1 MLAAM
6 YFWDRNRSI
15 GLVILVALLL
25 IFGSQTDA
33 MADPTITMAINN
45 GNDSNPS
52 IALIEKPVPTTA
64 GHSVVQDRVEDS
76 VLLQSL
82 GTIFHTIQDQPDGD
96 QAIVSTYQKEE
107 CFRFLQVAFDKA
119 NLNLQTV
126 LSKSAEVSF
135 FRNGDLI
142 KLDNSVY
149 HGLAHWGIY
158 WDGYILHNWGGF
170 HRDPSGVFLVEFA
183 EPGSTFHIFHPSFP
197 HSPGSRLVIAK

>member
-6 YFWDRNRSI
+6 YFWDRNRGI
-15 GLVILVALLL
+15 RLAIVFVMLL
-25 IFGSQTDA
+25 ILGYQTNALAAPIRMMVAGSG
-33 MADPTITMAINN
+33 N
-45 GNDSNPS
+45 GNSPS
-52 IALIEKPVPTTA
+52 IATAERLVPAAA
-64 GHSVVQDRVEDS
+64 GYSAVQDRIEDS

-82 GTIFHTIQDQPDGD
+82 GTIFHTIQDQPNGD

-119 NLNLQTV
+119 SLDLQTV

-158 WDGYILHNWGGF
+158 WDGYILHNWDGF

>member
-6 YFWDRNRSI
+6 YFWDRNRGI

-25 IFGSQTDA
+25 ILGSQTHA
-33 MADPTITMAINN
+33 MAVPTKMMVAGSGN
-45 GNDSNPS
+45 GSNPS
-52 IALIEKPVPTTA
+52 IAPAEKRVPATA

-82 GTIFHTIQDQPDGD
+82 ATVFHTIQDQPNAD

-107 CFRFLQVAFDKA
+107 CFRFLQVAFVRAD
-119 NLNLQTV
+119 LDLHTV
-126 LSKSAEVSF
+126 LLESTEVSF
-135 FRNGDLI
+135 LRNGDLI

-149 HGLAHWGIY
+149 RGLTHWGIY
-158 WDGYILHNWGGF
+158 WDGYVLHNWEGF
-170 HRDPSGVFLVEFA
+170 HREPSGVFLVKYA

-197 HSPGSRLVIAK
+197 HSPGSRLVIIQ